1 MTSRKS
7 MEDNRAT
14 LNSRF
19 RRGVLIKKKKKKEKK
34 KKKKKNVNGDT
45 VSFPFIETS
54 YVHPRLG
61 SSDSPV
67 I

>member
-19 RRGVLIKKKKKKEKK
+19 RRGVLVKKKKK